1 MENLKFDLTNEE
13 GIRKSIMVLERESQL
28 ATVGAFKSISFKPFF
43 EFVGN
48 LLNRFVDLFDSSKKL
63 ETQMELVKKTIEM
76 CRKLGA
82 KRVEIIIDKRNYSS
96 FKAHIEE
103 IDATA
108 KASNDKG
115 GKMTFIVDFP
125 ENMTSMDS
133 EE

>member
-13 GIRKSIMVLERESQL
+13 GIRKSILLLERESEL
-28 ATVGAFKSISFKPFF
+28 ATVGVFKKINMKPFF
-43 EFVGN
+43 EFAGK

-63 ETQMELVKKTIEM
+63 EIQMKLVKETIEM

-82 KRVEIIIDKRNYSS
+82 KRVEIIIDKRNYAS

-108 KASNDKG
+108 KASNDTG

-133 EE
+133 QE